1 MLPYFLAN
9 YLSGEASTRQSFAIS
24 LIALGLWGS
33 LGIILSN
40 IISTILSIS
49 GLVLAINL
57 YVFGWGAMAIYGA
70 SIISHSIRLSYKSAV
85 VKFGLRFLNFII
97 LFIGIVLMIFVSSG
111 ELSWMIYLYNGIH
124 R

>member
-1 MLPYFLAN
+1 
-9 YLSGEASTRQSFAIS
+9 
-24 LIALGLWGS
+24 
-33 LGIILSN
+33 
-40 IISTILSIS
+40 
-49 GLVLAINL
+49 
-57 YVFGWGAMAIYGA
+57 MAIYGA